1 MILKNHIILFT
12 IPITNPMMKPPTQI
26 AGIIDAN
33 TTKVQNKMFF
43 SLPAFINLF
52 TKNAPIPVIKINAII
67 FLCFKVIQNKYTEPF
82 QIKKF

>member
-1 MILKNHIILFT
+1 
-12 IPITNPMMKPPTQI
+12 MKPTTQT
-26 AGIIDAN
+26 AGMKDAKL
-33 TTKVQNKMFF
+33 TKVQNKMFF
-43 SLPAFINLF
+43 SLLAFINLF